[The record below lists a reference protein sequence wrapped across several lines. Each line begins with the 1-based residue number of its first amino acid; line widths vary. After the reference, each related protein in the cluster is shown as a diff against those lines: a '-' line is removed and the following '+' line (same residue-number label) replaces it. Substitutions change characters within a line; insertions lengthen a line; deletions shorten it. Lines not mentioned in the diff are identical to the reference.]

1 MAEVIKYLKH
11 KERFFE
17 TSKEREKL
25 FGDRCCVP
33 LKNGERCKRKS
44 IGWISMNKDDISK
57 NLPDDDSKYNWIYII
72 RCKLHNDKCYK
83 LQKYYKE
90 QYRKIKP
97 LANDKN
103 KKMVE
108 SIRERFNALK
118 LCDNSM
124 KIPEIKNLIKLLNN
138 NYKGRRKFDKEC
150 IYIKKYIP
158 ELKNIEPI
166 KIHNWESL
174 LNYYVPSIINYKEA
188 RNLALTE
195 LKRINKLTF

>member
-44 IGWISMNKDDISK
+44 IGWISMNKDDTSK
-57 NLPDDDSKYNWIYII
+57 DIPDDENKYNWIYII
-72 RCKLHNDKCYK
+72 RCKLHNEKCYK

-118 LCDNSM
+118 LCNNSM

-150 IYIKKYIP
+150 ISKECVELDKKNFEKHNYEEFRI
-158 ELKNIEPI
+158 LKNMSRCKKILIE
-166 KIHNWESL
+166 KTDKDFTFQE
-174 LNYYVPSIINYKEA
+174 YK
-188 RNLALTE
+188 
-195 LKRINKLTF
+195 KDF